1 MRHLLPSLA
10 QSFPLPRRVDSLV
23 ELGCALRAASGSI
36 PIVLAHGPS
45 IHEEALKGKKE
56 KPPIIVISGKWGSK
70 PNEIEGRVENAGRSK
85 LVSFAIGFLIPP
97 TTTTDQI
104 LCIRFGTSI
113 ASLTPSND
121 AAISYNPSSGE
132 RIEVFE
138 KADQFGGCTSASCGK
153 VYPVSFCRHR
163 RDFRCF
169 EIQPPTSDV
178 ERLLDANGED
188 WCKNARCK
196 LVDKTRMALESA
208 QKLEDMM
215 AENDS
220 RSLIEVELMMRA
232 MHRTMPTSLG
242 LAKPSI
248 HPGRGRV
255 PASHRPPKPSSRP
268 LSRIGLSCLQ
278 KMMTTNLS
286 SRQRLLQ
293 PDQNQS

>member
-1 MRHLLPSLA
+1 M
-10 QSFPLPRRVDSLV
+10 
-23 ELGCALRAASGSI
+23 
-36 PIVLAHGPS
+36 AHGPS

-188 WCKNARCK
+188 WCENARCK

-220 RSLIEVELMMRA
+220 
-232 MHRTMPTSLG
+232 
-242 LAKPSI
+242 
-248 HPGRGRV
+248 
-255 PASHRPPKPSSRP
+255 SSRP